1 MSTELRGGARDKAVG
16 ERARAVSS
24 NQVQERQLGFAT
36 YFLIGLVIIGAGAA
50 IAHFMP
56 LP

>member
-1 MSTELRGGARDKAVG
+1 MSTDLRGGARDRAVG

-24 NQVQERQLGFAT
+24 NQVQEGQFRFAT
-36 YFLIGLVIIGAGAA
+36 YFVIGLVVIGVGAA
-50 IAHFMP
+50 IASFMP

>member
-1 MSTELRGGARDKAVG
+1 MSTELRGSARDRAVG

-24 NQVQERQLGFAT
+24 NQVQDGHLRFAT
-36 YFLIGLVIIGAGAA
+36 YFVIGLAIIGAGAA